1 MSKKMIATKIK
12 GSTIITDSEW
22 AGKVLKELL
31 SMENVSLDGKTFLGH
46 FGQVFYKDIWFWI
59 SMWDADRT
67 VEFDYFY
74 EASPALR
81 ASFKNL
87 LAGKRL
93 TQELNV
99 NSPLKWNVS
108 KNNFTH
114 ELRFGVHHKFSNKSV
129 PDIIKELMGFLNYVE
144 SQKPHFEK
152 FALERRNN
160 HA

>member
-1 MSKKMIATKIK
+1 MGKNLTTMKIK

-22 AGKVLKELL
+22 AGNILKELL
-31 SMENVSLDGKTFLGH
+31 SMEDVSLDGKTFLGH
-46 FGQVFYKDIWFWI
+46 FGQVLYKDIWFWL
-59 SMWDADRT
+59 SMWDSDRT

-74 EASPALR
+74 EASPVLR

-87 LAGKRL
+87 MAGKRL
-93 TQELNV
+93 AQELNI

-129 PDIIKELMGFLNYVE
+129 PDMIKELMGFLNYVE
-144 SQKPHFEK
+144 SQKQHFEK
-152 FALERRNN
+152 FAHERRNN

>member
-1 MSKKMIATKIK
+1 MGKKLTTMQIK

-22 AGKVLKELL
+22 AGNILKELL
-31 SMENVSLDGKTFLGH
+31 SVKNVSLDGKTFLGH
-46 FGQVFYKDIWFWI
+46 FGQVLYKDIWFWL
-59 SMWDADRT
+59 SMWDSDRT

-87 LAGKRL
+87 MAGKRL
-93 TQELNV
+93 VQELNV

-129 PDIIKELMGFLNYVE
+129 PDMLKELMGFLNYVE
-144 SQKPHFEK
+144 SQKQHFEK
-152 FALERRNN
+152 FAHERRNN

>member
-1 MSKKMIATKIK
+1 MGKNLTTMKIK

-22 AGKVLKELL
+22 AGNILKELL
-31 SMENVSLDGKTFLGH
+31 SMEDVSLDGKTFLGH
-46 FGQVFYKDIWFWI
+46 FGQVLYKDIWFWL
-59 SMWDADRT
+59 SMWDSDRT

-74 EASPALR
+74 EASPVLR

-87 LAGKRL
+87 MAGKRL
-93 TQELNV
+93 AQELNI

-144 SQKPHFEK
+144 SQKQHFEK
-152 FALERRNN
+152 FAHERRNN